1 MQPITAPMLYDLM
14 QCPHRPYMD
23 LFANL
28 ARRDKTSPFLKLLWE
43 SSTAHELK
51 VIACLEQPILDVS
64 CYTGDEKERK
74 TIEAIQ
80 NEEPLIYSGR
90 VTADDLLGEPDLLR
104 REGDGY
110 LAGDIKSGSGEEGD
124 DGTLK
129 KHYGVQLA
137 LYTDILE
144 RQGLSSSR
152 RPFVWDVHGKEVTYD
167 VDEPQGKRNPW
178 TMWEVYQDALIKMR
192 QIVAQTYQTTPA
204 YCGACKN
211 CHWYTACLS
220 NLETSD
226 DLTLLP
232 ELGRAKRDAMVDR
245 IPTVSDL
252 AAAKIEGLISGKKT
266 EFRGIGG
273 ADTLRKFHK
282 RAKLIK
288 TEGAS
293 PYLTATVSFP
303 SSEIELFFDI
313 EVDSTRDFCYLHGFV
328 ERSGGDSAT
337 EHYTAFF
344 ANAVNPEEE
353 ERAFREAWRY
363 ITERK
368 PCAVYYYSNYER
380 TAWRKLQIKYPFVC
394 TADDI
399 DNLFHSIDS
408 VDLYS
413 DVVKKATE
421 WPTRDYSLKT
431 LATYLGFNWRDAHP
445 SGANSIEWFDR
456 WIKTRDE
463 TIRQRIL
470 DYNNDD
476 CVATRVLLD
485 SIQELRTA

>member
-1 MQPITAPMLYDLM
+1 MHLITAAMLYDLIK
-14 QCPHRPYMD
+14 CPHRPYVD
-23 LFANL
+23 LFTN
-28 ARRDKTSPFLKLLWE
+28 REKRDETSPFLKLLWE
-43 SSTAHELK
+43 RGATHKLVVMAGVQQPTCDLSS
-51 VIACLEQPILDVS
+51 
-64 CYTGDEKERK
+64 YTGDEKERK

-80 NEEPLIYSGR
+80 NEVSLICNGR

-124 DGTLK
+124 DGKPK

-144 RQGLSSSR
+144 RKGLSSSR
-152 RPFVWDVHGKEVTYD
+152 RPFVLDIHGNEVTYD
-167 VDEPQGKRNPW
+167 LDEQHGKRPLW
-178 TMWEVYQDALIKMR
+178 TMWEVYQNTLMQVR
-192 QIVAQTYQTTPA
+192 QIVAQEYQTTPA
-204 YCGACKN
+204 YCSDCKD
-211 CHWYTACLS
+211 CHWYSFCLS
-220 NLETSD
+220 NLERTD
-226 DLTLLP
+226 DLTLLFD
-232 ELGRAKRDAMVDR
+232 LGRAKRDAMVDR
-245 IPTVSDL
+245 IPTASDL
-252 AAAKIEGLISGKKT
+252 AAAEIEEFISGKKT
-266 EFRGIGG
+266 VFPGVG
-273 ADTLRKFHK
+273 AGTLRKFHE

-293 PYLTATVSFP
+293 PYLRTHVSFP
-303 SSEIELFFDI
+303 SAETELFFDI
-313 EVDSTRDFCYLHGFV
+313 EVDPTRDFCYLHGFV

-344 ANAVNPEEE
+344 ADAVDPEEE
-353 ERAFREAWRY
+353 ERAFSKAWSY
-363 ITERK
+363 ISERM
-368 PCAVYYYSNYER
+368 PCAVYYYSHYER
-380 TAWRKLQIKYPFVC
+380 TVWRKLQNKYPYVC

-399 DNLFHSIDS
+399 ESMFHSSYS

-413 DVVKKATE
+413 DIVKKTTE

-431 LATYLGFNWRDAHP
+431 LASYLGFKWRDSHP

-456 WIKTRDE
+456 WTKTKDE

-485 SIQELRTA
+485 GIRELQAA